1 MSMEVT
7 STYSGYATGTYD
19 SSIKKNTAAK
29 SNNKIGK
36 KVLAMLC
43 IFVRYNLLVYIILK
57 I

>member
-29 SNNKIGK
+29 SNN
-36 KVLAMLC
+36 LML
-43 IFVRYNLLVYIILK
+43 YK
-57 I
+57 